1 MRTNPRAEYMAAI
14 RDLTDLVKEAGEMID
29 DTEAEFDALFE
40 IFQDIHRTADR
51 ALHTVVMNAARA
63 GTLPPMPR

>member
-1 MRTNPRAEYMAAI
+1 MRTNSRAEYMAAI
-14 RDLTDLVKEAGEMID
+14 RDLADLVKEAGELID

-40 IFQDIHRTADR
+40 LFQDIHHTADR
-51 ALHTVVMNAARA
+51 ALHSVVRHAARA